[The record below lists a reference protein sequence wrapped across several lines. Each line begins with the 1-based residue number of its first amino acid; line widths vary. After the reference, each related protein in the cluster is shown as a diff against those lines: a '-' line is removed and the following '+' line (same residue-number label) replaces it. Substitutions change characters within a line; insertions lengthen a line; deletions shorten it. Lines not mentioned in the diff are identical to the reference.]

1 MVERFRNCRFPEMH
15 FPAVAWTPLRKEGPM
30 EYTYTTTFGGVS
42 GGYGY
47 VYTVTGGRVDGSGN
61 SRF

>member
-1 MVERFRNCRFPEMH
+1 
-15 FPAVAWTPLRKEGPM
+15 M

-47 VYTVTGGRVDGSGN
+47 VYTVTGGRVDANGN
-61 SRF
+61 SRY

>member
-1 MVERFRNCRFPEMH
+1 M
-15 FPAVAWTPLRKEGPM
+15 TYGKKESIM
-30 EYTYTTTFGGVS
+30 EYRYSTDFGGVS

-47 VYTVTGGRVDGSGN
+47 VYTVTGGQVDGNGQ